1 MGFVWGIV
9 LYRIKN
15 SFITI
20 LNDNWMLKSLI
31 LCMIA
36 GITGIGYL
44 KFKTISFFGDY
55 LLKILLGILITTF
68 MLAINTKVSIGN
80 RVSNYLGSISFEVY
94 LVHTLVFYIVKN
106 VNSNLSS
113 GVFILV
119 SLILTVVLANL
130 IKKLSTIIVQRI
142 G

>member
-1 MGFVWGIV
+1 
-9 LYRIKN
+9 
-15 SFITI
+15 
-20 LNDNWMLKSLI
+20 
-31 LCMIA
+31 MIA

-44 KFKTISFFGDY
+44 KFKTISFLGDY
-55 LLKILLGILITTF
+55 LLKILPGIFITTF

-94 LVHTLVFYIVKN
+94 VVHTLVFYIVKN

-119 SLILTVVLANL
+119 SLILTVVLANI
-130 IKKLSTIIVQRI
+130 IKKLSTIIIQRI